1 MAKSPT
7 PTPPRTPTPRETRAA
22 PVAKAR
28 IVVTTTITHV
38 PPRGEPT
45 SLAVGTARNCKSDEL
60 PYRRP
65 SGSFVVGAE
74 WRPLDLGWLG
84 EGDENESGE
93 GAVVGQVA
101 LYNTE
106 GTTLEK
112 IPTPEEREAINRRV
126 VEVAVRDCAGDPIP
140 VLLVRPGDVFRG
152 EPTDAGKLIFR
163 CQDPAQKVRCDL
175 VVFHG

>member
-7 PTPPRTPTPRETRAA
+7 PTSPRASTPSKTRAV

-28 IVVTTTITHV
+28 IVVTQTITHV

-45 SLAVGTARNCKSDEL
+45 SLAVGMARNCESDEL

-65 SGSFVVGAE
+65 SGSFVVGVD

-84 EGDENESGE
+84 EGDGAGGGE
-93 GAVVGQVA
+93 AVVGQVA

-112 IPTPEEREAINRRV
+112 IPTPEEREAIDRRV

-140 VLLVRPGDVFRG
+140 TFLVRPGDVFRG
-152 EPTDAGKLIFR
+152 EPTDAGKLLFR

-175 VVFHG
+175 VVFPG

>member
-7 PTPPRTPTPRETRAA
+7 PTHTSPRASTPRETRAA

-28 IVVTTTITHV
+28 IVVTQTITHV

-45 SLAVGTARNCKSDEL
+45 SIAVGTARNCRSDEL

-65 SGSFVVGAE
+65 SGSFVVGGE
-74 WRPLDLGWLG
+74 WRAIDLGWLA
-84 EGDENESGE
+84 EDP
-93 GAVVGQVA
+93 AQIGQVA

-112 IPTPEEREAINRRV
+112 IPTPEERAEIDRRV
-126 VEVAVRDCAGDPIP
+126 VEVAVVDCAGDPIP
-140 VLLVRPGDVFRG
+140 TFLVRPGDVFRG
-152 EPTDAGKLIFR
+152 EPTDVGRLRVR
-163 CQDPAQKVRCDL
+163 CRDPEQRVRCDL
-175 VVFHG
+175 IVFPG